1 MAGNSTNVFYGNKVI
16 HKNIDGYFCS
26 VEFDPK
32 ATGEHITELRRS
44 HHFSREEF
52 VYRLFEAGL
61 LRVSVTTMGKWER
74 GEVKNLELGQVEA
87 LCRFF
92 GCSHDELVVYR
103 DRGIDTEHDQP
114 VFYPA
119 LIGFPEDGNLPE
131 RQVPIFFCRNNVF
144 LVTTQTTGLCQSA
157 CLSGILKSPTNGEEN
172 KTTPKGLKLSA
183 NSFFSK
189 NLQVY
194 TGNIPRR
201 IFP

>member
-103 DRGIDTEHDQP
+103 DREIDTELDQP

-119 LIGFPEDGNLPE
+119 FIGFPEDGNL
-131 RQVPIFFCRNNVF
+131 QKCRF
-144 LVTTQTTGLCQSA
+144 
-157 CLSGILKSPTNGEEN
+157 P
-172 KTTPKGLKLSA
+172 
-183 NSFFSK
+183 SFFAKKPLSRQNVNRQLLERGFSICYPIVTNQRRGSPPPKRSK
-189 NLQVY
+189 SSTVSYFFEQTFRPIITAY
-194 TGNIPRR
+194 QGGSP
-201 IFP
+201 

>member
-16 HKNIDGYFCS
+16 HKNMDGYFCS

-103 DRGIDTEHDQP
+103 DREIDTELDQP

-119 LIGFPEDGNLPE
+119 FIGFPEDGNLQKCRFPS
-131 RQVPIFFCRNNVF
+131 FFCQKAPF
-144 LVTTQTTGLCQSA
+144 PAKCQPPVA
-157 CLSGILKSPTNGEEN
+157 R
-172 KTTPKGLKLSA
+172 KGLFYLLSYSHQPA
-183 NSFFSK
+183 ERKPHSEKVEIVNRQLLF
-189 NLQVY
+189 
-194 TGNIPRR
+194 
-201 IFP
+201 